1 MSALTGSGHDELME
15 ILIVL
20 DVTDPPAGLLRV
32 PGQEGHEEI
41 RFAGWL
47 GLLRV
52 LGEAL
57 GSPAPAGGEL

>member
-1 MSALTGSGHDELME
+1 ME

-20 DVTDPPAGLLRV
+20 DVTDPPAGLVRV

-52 LGEAL
+52 LGDAL
-57 GSPAPAGGEL
+57 GSSAPRGEEL

>member
-1 MSALTGSGHDELME
+1 MSALTRSGHDELME

-20 DVTDPPAGLLRV
+20 DVTDPPAGRVRV

-41 RFAGWL
+41 QFAGWL

-52 LGEAL
+52 LGDAL
-57 GSPAPAGGEL
+57 GSPAPGREA

>member
-1 MSALTGSGHDELME
+1 ME

-20 DVTDPPAGLLRV
+20 DGTDPPAGLVRV
-32 PGQEGHEEI
+32 PGQAGHEEI

-57 GSPAPAGGEL
+57 GSSAPEGKEG